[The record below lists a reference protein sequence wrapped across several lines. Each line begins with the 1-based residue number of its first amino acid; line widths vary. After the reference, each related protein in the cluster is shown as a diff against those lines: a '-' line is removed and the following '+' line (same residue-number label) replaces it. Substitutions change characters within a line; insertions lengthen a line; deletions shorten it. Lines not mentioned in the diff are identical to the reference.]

1 MSVFERL
8 IQPLQLTLQE
18 LGFSQPTPVQHQS
31 IPALLEG
38 RDLLGQAQTGS
49 GKTAAFAL
57 PILSKLNIEDRRIQA
72 LILCPTR
79 ELCAQVARE
88 IRKLGRKLPGLH
100 VLVIAGGE
108 AAKPQREALDRG
120 VHIVVAT
127 PGRLLDLGQRGDV
140 EIDELQTLVLDE
152 ADRMLDMGF
161 ERDIRA
167 IIESTPNTR
176 QTVFFSATYPE
187 TIVHMSRKYQ
197 QKPVQVKIES
207 EETSTIDHFVVHAE
221 SEEKPNLLQKIVRVN
236 SGSIL
241 IFANLKASIN
251 DMTEKLKLQGLPAA
265 SLHGDLEQR
274 DRDRVLAM
282 FRNQSVRILVA
293 SDVASR
299 GLDIQGVDLVVHY
312 DVPHEASVYIHR
324 SGRTG
329 RAGKTGV
336 SVALGTVN
344 ERARLREFEFEHQ
357 IEIKKTQVHEL
368 NAKKEDSDGSSPSM
382 RTLYIS
388 GGRKDKLRPGDI
400 LGALT
405 GESGGLQAAQI
416 GKIEIHDN
424 FAYVAVD
431 ARAAG
436 KAESKL
442 RSGKIKG
449 RRFAARLIEA
459 VRTP

>member
-1 MSVFERL
+1 MSVFSRL
-8 IQPLQLTLQE
+8 NLPLHETLRE
-18 LGFSQPTPVQHQS
+18 LGFNQPTLIQSES

-57 PILSKLNIEDRRIQA
+57 PILEKLNLEERRIQA
-72 LILCPTR
+72 LVLCPTR

-120 VHIVVAT
+120 VHIAVAT
-127 PGRLLDLGQRGDV
+127 PGRLLDLLQRGDV
-140 EIDELQTLVLDE
+140 DLEDLRTLVLDE

-161 ERDIRA
+161 ERDMRA
-167 IIESTPNTR
+167 IIEATPNTR
-176 QTVFFSATYPE
+176 QTIFFSATYPE

-197 QKPVQVKIES
+197 QKPVLVKVED

-221 SEEKPNLLQKIVRVN
+221 QDEKPSLLQKIVRGN
-236 SGSIL
+236 AGSIL

-251 DMTEKLKLQGLPAA
+251 EMTEKLKREGLPAA

-282 FRNQSVRILVA
+282 FRNQSVRVLVA

-312 DVPHEASVYIHR
+312 DVPHESSVYIHR

-336 SVALGTVN
+336 SVALGSVN
-344 ERARLREFEFEHQ
+344 ERARLREFQFEHQ
-357 IEIKKTQVHEL
+357 IEIKKILPHEL
-368 NAKKEDSDGSSPSM
+368 NAKNEATPEGQPSM
-382 RTLYIS
+382 RTIYIS

-442 RSGKIKG
+442 KAGKIKG

-459 VRTP
+459 VRSP

>member
-1 MSVFERL
+1 MNPFTVL
-8 IQPLQLTLQE
+8 IPELRETLTE
-18 LGFSQPTPVQHQS
+18 LGFNAPTPVQTAS
-31 IPALLEG
+31 LPALLEG
-38 RDLLGQAQTGS
+38 KDLLGQAQTGS

-57 PILSKLNIEDRRIQA
+57 PILTNVDLNLRQIQA
-72 LILCPTR
+72 VILCPTR

-88 IRKLGRKLPGLH
+88 IRRLGRKLPGLF
-100 VLVIAGGE
+100 VLTVAGGE
-108 AAKPQREALDRG
+108 PAKPQLEALERG

-127 PGRLLDLGQRGDV
+127 PGRLLDLLSRDGINFDA
-140 EIDELQTLVLDE
+140 LKTLVLDE

-161 ERDIRA
+161 ERDMRA
-167 IIESTPNTR
+167 IIESTPASR
-176 QTVFFSATYPE
+176 QTVFFSATYLPAI
-187 TIVHMSRKYQ
+187 TQMSRRYQ
-197 QKPVQVKIES
+197 RNPVAVKIEDIDK
-207 EETSTIDHFVVHAE
+207 STINHFVVHAE
-221 SEEKPNLLQKIVRVN
+221 SDEKAKFLNKLVRGTR
-236 SGSIL
+236 GSIL

-251 DMTEKLKLQGLPAA
+251 EITERLKREGEQAA

-282 FRNQSVRILVA
+282 FRNQSVRVLVA
-293 SDVASR
+293 SDVAAR
-299 GLDIQGVDLVVHY
+299 GLDIAGVDMVIQH
-312 DVPHEASVYIHR
+312 DVPHEDAVYVHR

-336 SVALGTVN
+336 AVSLASVS
-344 ERARLREFEFEHQ
+344 ERQRLREFEFAHS
-357 IEIKKTQVHEL
+357 IEIKKASIFDFSYREEEKPAT
-368 NAKKEDSDGSSPSM
+368 AM

-405 GESGGLQAAQI
+405 GESGGLTASQI

-424 FAYVAVD
+424 FAYVALD
-431 ARAAG
+431 AKAAA

-442 RSGKIKG
+442 KSGKIKG
-449 RRFAARLIEA
+449 RKFAVRLIEP

>member
-8 IQPLQLTLQE
+8 IQPLQQTLQE

-57 PILSKLNIEDRRIQA
+57 PILSKLNLEDRRIQA

-88 IRKLGRKLPGLH
+88 VRKLGRKLPGLH

-108 AAKPQREALDRG
+108 AAKPQREALERG

-140 EIDELQTLVLDE
+140 DIDELQTLVLDE

-167 IIESTPNTR
+167 IIESTSHTR
-176 QTVFFSATYPE
+176 QTVFFSATYPD

-207 EETSTIDHFVVHAE
+207 EEKSTIDHFVVHAE
-221 SEEKPNLLQKIVRVN
+221 NEEKPAQLQKIVRAN

-251 DMTEKLKLQGLPAA
+251 EMTEKLKREGLPAA

-282 FRNQSVRILVA
+282 FRNQSVRVLVA

-299 GLDIQGVDLVVHY
+299 GLDIQGVDVVIHY
-312 DVPHEASVYIHR
+312 DVPHDSSVYIHR

-329 RAGKTGV
+329 RAGKNGV
-336 SVALGTVN
+336 SIALGSVN

-357 IEIKKTQVHEL
+357 IEIKKLQVHEL
-368 NAKKEDSDGSSPSM
+368 EAKSEPVADSNKSM

-405 GESGGLQAAQI
+405 GESGGLQATQI

-431 ARAAG
+431 ARAAS
-436 KAESKL
+436 KAESRLKA
-442 RSGKIKG
+442 GKIKG

>member
-1 MSVFERL
+1 MNVFTNL
-8 IQPLQLTLQE
+8 SLPLQQTLQE
-18 LGFSQPTPVQHQS
+18 LGFVVPTPIQAEC
-31 IPALLEG
+31 IPSLLEG
-38 RDLLGQAQTGS
+38 KDLLGQAQTGS

-57 PILSKLNIEDRRIQA
+57 PLLSQLDIDDRRIQS
-72 LILCPTR
+72 LVLCPTR

-88 IRKLGRKLPGLH
+88 IRRLGRKIPGLH

-120 VHIVVAT
+120 VHIAVAT
-127 PGRLLDLGQRGDV
+127 PGRLLDLLMRGDV
-140 EIDELQTLVLDE
+140 DVEDLRTLVLDE

-161 ERDIRA
+161 ERDMRA
-167 IIESTPNTR
+167 IIEATPNTR
-176 QTVFFSATYPE
+176 QTVLFSATYPD
-187 TIVHMSRKYQ
+187 TIVHLSCRYQRK
-197 QKPVQVKIES
+197 PIIVKIES
-207 EETSTIDHFVVHAE
+207 EERSTIEHFVIHAE
-221 SEEKPNLLQKIVRVN
+221 ADEKPSILQKIVHAN
-236 SGSIL
+236 GGSIL

-251 DMTEKLKLQGLPAA
+251 EMTEKLKRGGFPAA

-282 FRNQSVRILVA
+282 FRNQSVRVLVA

-299 GLDIQGVDLVVHY
+299 GLDIQGVDLVIHY
-312 DVPHEASVYIHR
+312 DVPHESSVYIHR

-329 RAGKTGV
+329 RAGKNGV
-336 SVALGTVN
+336 SVALGSVH
-344 ERARLREFEFEHQ
+344 ERTRLREFEFEHQ
-357 IEIKKTQVHEL
+357 IDVKKIHLHEL
-368 NAKKEDSDGSSPSM
+368 AARKEIEPSSPQSM

-405 GESGGLQAAQI
+405 GESGLLAGQI

-424 FAYVAVD
+424 FAYVAVC
-431 ARAAG
+431 AQAAS
-436 KAESKL
+436 KAETKL
-442 RSGKIKG
+442 KSGKIKG